1 MGKNF
6 EDIIKKAEKYRI
18 KYNNTFRDK
27 IIEDMHQQIS
37 TTLADVIQYRE
48 TNDFL
53 GKIEKYVDLFLTSR
67 IGGILVLTIM
77 LSIVLWITLSGA
89 GYISSLLGSF
99 FEYIESGLR
108 KIFHFLKIPELI
120 TSFLIDVVY
129 KSVAIVVAVMLPP
142 MTIFFPLFTFLE
154 DLGLLPRIALNM
166 DKIFKS
172 VGAHGNQSLTMMVGF
187 GCNAAGVVS
196 TRIIKSPKERLIAI
210 LTNNF
215 MPCNGRWPLLIMIST
230 IFLAPLISS
239 SSNPLVGS
247 LIASTALVLSVF
259 VGLVFTLII
268 SLGLSKFLKS
278 LGSFYI
284 LEIPP
289 FRKPNFLRI
298 LYTSVIDRTVFVL
311 ARAVYMAI
319 PAGIFVW
326 TINQLNLS
334 QNITNTLDPFGKLF
348 GLDGTIILSYII
360 ALPANEIVIPALLM
374 LYTGSKNFVEIEQL
388 QSIYQILTVYGN
400 WDWKTGICVMLFS
413 ILHNPCTTTI
423 LTIYKETQSLKWT
436 IIATVLP
443 LITAFSTLFI
453 VYNLLLKH
461 ISFL

>member
-6 EDIIKKAEKYRI
+6 EDIIKKAENYRV

-37 TTLADVIQYRE
+37 TILADVIQYKE
-48 TNDFL
+48 TNDLL

-77 LSIVLWITLSGA
+77 LSTVLWITLSGA

-108 KIFHFLKIPELI
+108 KFFDFLKIPELL
-120 TSFLIDVVY
+120 TSFLIDGVY

-230 IFLAPLISS
+230 VFLAPLVASN
-239 SSNPLVGS
+239 SNPLVGS
-247 LIASTALVLSVF
+247 IIASTALVLSVF
-259 VGLVFTLII
+259 IGLVFTLII

-289 FRKPNFLRI
+289 FRKPNLLRI
-298 LYTSVIDRTVFVL
+298 IYTSIIDRTVFVL

-326 TINQLNLS
+326 IINHLNLS
-334 QNITNTLDPFGKLF
+334 KTITNILDPFGKLF

-360 ALPANEIVIPALLM
+360 ALPANEVVIPALLM
-374 LYTGSKNFVEIEQL
+374 LYTNSKNFVEIEQL

-436 IIATVLP
+436 IIATILP
-443 LITAFSTLFI
+443 LVTAFSTLFI
-453 VYNLLLKH
+453 VYNFLLKH
-461 ISFL
+461 L